1 MAPWLVCSVAT
12 EVCEVISILCHECG
26 WRVFAKRELAVRDSF
41 RAGSKN
47 LLDLLTR
54 TKKCW
59 RKMTT
64 VIAFQNLVKRYGK
77 QLAVA
82 DLSATIESG
91 KITGFLGPNGAG
103 KSTSLRC
110 LVGLAAPTGGTATIF
125 GKRYQEIENPLSRV
139 GTVLDSRGFH
149 AALTGKQNLRV
160 MAAAAGISNERV
172 DEVLGLVELSD
183 AASKRVKGYSLGMKQ
198 RLALAG
204 AILGD
209 PEVLILDE
217 PANGLDPAG
226 IAWLRKF
233 LRSLASSGRTILVSS
248 HQLAEMQNTVDN
260 VLIINKG
267 QLIADGNMKEII
279 GEGSLE
285 EAFLLLTQGEL
296 S

>member
-1 MAPWLVCSVAT
+1 
-12 EVCEVISILCHECG
+12 
-26 WRVFAKRELAVRDSF
+26 
-41 RAGSKN
+41 
-47 LLDLLTR
+47 
-54 TKKCW
+54 
-59 RKMTT
+59 MTS

-77 QLAVA
+77 QVAVA
-82 DLSATIESG
+82 DLSANVESG

-110 LVGLAAPTGGTATIF
+110 LVGLAAPTSGSATIF
-125 GKRYQEIENPLSRV
+125 GKRYQEIANPLSKV

-149 AALTGKQNLRV
+149 AALTGQQNLRV
-160 MAAAAGISNERV
+160 MAAAAGIANNRV

-183 AASKRVKGYSLGMKQ
+183 AANKRVKGYSLGMKQ

-204 AILGD
+204 AVLGD

-233 LRSLASSGRTILVSS
+233 LRSLAGSGRTILVSS

-267 QLIADGNMKEII
+267 SLIADGNMKQVI

-285 EAFLLLTQGEL
+285 ETFLRLTQGEL

>member
-1 MAPWLVCSVAT
+1 
-12 EVCEVISILCHECG
+12 
-26 WRVFAKRELAVRDSF
+26 
-41 RAGSKN
+41 
-47 LLDLLTR
+47 
-54 TKKCW
+54 
-59 RKMTT
+59 
-64 VIAFQNLVKRYGK
+64 
-77 QLAVA
+77 
-82 DLSATIESG
+82 
-91 KITGFLGPNGAG
+91 
-103 KSTSLRC
+103 
-110 LVGLAAPTGGTATIF
+110 
-125 GKRYQEIENPLSRV
+125 
-139 GTVLDSRGFH
+139 
-149 AALTGKQNLRV
+149 
-160 MAAAAGISNERV
+160 V

-183 AASKRVKGYSLGMKQ
+183 AANKRVKGYSLGMKQ